1 MGYLLALD
9 QGTTSSRALVF
20 DTGGRLVTVAQREFP
35 QHYPQPGWVEHD
47 PEDIWQTQLAT
58 ARAAL
63 TQAGIRA
70 EALLALGITN
80 QRETTLLWER
90 ASGRPLARAIVWQ
103 DRRTAAAC
111 AALKAQGLEPLF
123 RERTGLLLDPY
134 FSGTKL
140 AWLLEHI
147 PGSRA
152 RAERGELA
160 FGTVDSYLIWR
171 LTGGRA
177 HLTDVTN
184 AARTLMFDIH
194 RRCWDEELLGHLRI
208 PRALLPDVRA
218 SADDFGTTQA
228 DLLGA
233 PVRIGGVAGDQQAA
247 LFGQA
252 CTAPGM
258 VKNTYGTGCFMLLHT
273 GQTPVA
279 SRHGLL
285 TTPVAQAG
293 PEPGYALEGS
303 IFVAGAVVQ
312 WLRDELGL
320 IRSAAEVEALA
331 ASVPDTAG
339 VYLVPAFAGL
349 GSPYWD
355 ADARGALFGL
365 TRGANRAHIARA
377 ALEAIA
383 FQSAELLQA
392 MQADAAQPIETLR
405 VDGGATANALL
416 MQIQADL
423 IGIPVV
429 VAAVQE
435 TTALGAAYLAG
446 LQAGVWRSA
455 ADVGAYWQAA
465 RHFEPAI
472 SRDEA
477 AMRLARWREAVSRT
491 HGWAAAMASG
501 G

>member
-1 MGYLLALD
+1 MAYLLALD
-9 QGTTSSRALVF
+9 QGTTSSRAALF
-20 DTGGRLVTVAQREFP
+20 DTQGGLVAIVQQEFT
-35 QHYPQPGWVEHD
+35 QHYPRPGWVEHD
-47 PEDIWQTQLAT
+47 PELIWQSQLDT
-58 ARAAL
+58 AREVLAKADV
-63 TQAGIRA
+63 RA
-70 EALLALGITN
+70 DQVLALGIAN
-80 QRETTLLWER
+80 QRETVVLWER
-90 ASGRPLARAIVWQ
+90 ATGRPVANAIVWQ

-111 AALKAQGLEPLF
+111 EALKAQGLETLF
-123 RERTGLLLDPY
+123 RQRTGLLLDPY

-140 AWLLEHI
+140 AWLLDNV
-147 PGSRA
+147 PGARE

-177 HLTDVTN
+177 HVTDVTN
-184 AARTLMFDIH
+184 ASRTLLFDIH
-194 RRCWDEELLGHLRI
+194 HRRWDDELLGHLGV
-208 PRALLPDVRA
+208 PRALLPEVLA

-252 CTAPGM
+252 CTVPGM
-258 VKNTYGTGCFMLLHT
+258 VKNTYGTGCFMLIHT
-273 GQTPVA
+273 GDAPVA
-279 SRHGLL
+279 SPSGLL
-285 TTPVAQAG
+285 ATATAHAG
-293 PEPGYALEGS
+293 DVPGYALEGS

-312 WLRDELGL
+312 WLRDELGI
-320 IRSAAEVEALA
+320 IRSSAEVETLA

-355 ADARGALFGL
+355 ASARGAMVGL

-383 FQSAELLQA
+383 FQSADLLDA
-392 MQADAAQPIETLR
+392 MRADAGQRIEAMR
-405 VDGGATANALL
+405 VDGGAAVNALL

-423 IGIPVV
+423 LGIPVV
-429 VAAVQE
+429 VPRILE

-446 LQAGVWRSA
+446 IRVGVWESA
-455 ADVGAYWQAA
+455 ADVAAYWQSE
-465 RHFEPAI
+465 RTYEPAI
-472 SRDEA
+472 SADEA
-477 AMRLARWREAVSRT
+477 GARLARWREAVSRT
-491 HGWAAAMASG
+491 RGWEIA
-501 G
+501 

>member
-1 MGYLLALD
+1 MAYLLALD
-9 QGTTSSRALVF
+9 QGTTSSRAALF
-20 DTGGRLVTVAQREFP
+20 DTQGGLVAIAQQEFT
-35 QHYPQPGWVEHD
+35 QHYPRPGWVEHD
-47 PEDIWQTQLAT
+47 PELIWQSQLDT
-58 ARAAL
+58 AREVLAKADV
-63 TQAGIRA
+63 RA
-70 EALLALGITN
+70 DQVLALGIAN
-80 QRETTLLWER
+80 QRETVVLWER
-90 ASGRPLARAIVWQ
+90 ATGRPVANAIVWQ

-111 AALKAQGLEPLF
+111 EALKAQGLETLF
-123 RERTGLLLDPY
+123 RQRTGLLLDPY

-140 AWLLEHI
+140 AWLLDNV
-147 PGSRA
+147 PGARE

-177 HLTDVTN
+177 HVTDVTN
-184 AARTLMFDIH
+184 ASRTLLFDIH
-194 RRCWDEELLGHLRI
+194 HRRWDDELLGHLGV
-208 PRALLPDVRA
+208 PRALLPEVLA

-252 CTAPGM
+252 CTVPGM
-258 VKNTYGTGCFMLLHT
+258 VKNTYGTGCFMLIHT
-273 GQTPVA
+273 GDAPVA
-279 SRHGLL
+279 SPSGLL
-285 TTPVAQAG
+285 ATATAHAG
-293 PEPGYALEGS
+293 DVPGYALEGS

-312 WLRDELGL
+312 WLRDELGI
-320 IRSAAEVEALA
+320 IRSSAEVETLA

-355 ADARGALFGL
+355 ASARGAMVGL

-383 FQSAELLQA
+383 FQSADLLDA
-392 MQADAAQPIETLR
+392 MRADAGQRIEAMR
-405 VDGGATANALL
+405 VDGGAAVNALL

-423 IGIPVV
+423 LGIPVV
-429 VAAVQE
+429 VPRILE

-446 LQAGVWRSA
+446 IRVGVWESA
-455 ADVGAYWQAA
+455 ADVAAYWQSE
-465 RHFEPAI
+465 RTYEPAI
-472 SRDEA
+472 SADEA
-477 AMRLARWREAVSRT
+477 GARLARWREAVSRT
-491 HGWAAAMASG
+491 RGWEIA
-501 G
+501 